1 MRHRRGIAD
10 ALSCSTTSASS
21 QITIFTLGPKLV
33 GGAPPPNTP
42 RLAALAFL
50 HPSAQATVAATVNV
64 ALSVVPF
71 SAATNSYQRSP
82 SQSLLSNQA
91 SRSGTIAGWGRS
103 APQHP
108 PARCARVPLPVASS
122 TSDDPTNNNGSQ
134 MSHSHSHFKIFR
146 CSAKF
151 LNPPMQ
157 NSKIYNS

>member
-1 MRHRRGIAD
+1 VVSLMHFLAAQHQQVVKSQYSLLDPSWLG
-10 ALSCSTTSASS
+10 ALR
-21 QITIFTLGPKLV
+21 
-33 GGAPPPNTP
+33 PPTPP

-82 SQSLLSNQA
+82 RKAVLTPRP

-134 MSHSHSHFKIFR
+134 TVSFSFSLQNI
-146 CSAKF
+146 SLLSQISESPYAKF
-151 LNPPMQ
+151 KN
-157 NSKIYNS
+157 I